1 MSSHVVKRLVGVVII
16 LIVIVGIASVLLASL
31 NTARNKSSG
40 SVGLSSDGV
49 SPSFYNE
56 RDGYDDEDIARQGGV
71 PAGKLA
77 ERKVLRNGSLSLL
90 VKKAEEASKAIQ
102 DIADRLSGF
111 VQSAQV
117 YEVSSGV
124 QSGSV
129 TIRVPSD
136 YFDEAIG
143 EIKKLA
149 VKVERESATAQ
160 DVTEQFVDLEA
171 RLKNLRAEETQ
182 YLEIMKRAST
192 VQDTLTVSQ
201 RLYDVRGRIEQI
213 EGQLKYL
220 TEQIDMSV
228 ITVSLTEEADVEVF
242 GIQWRPLYAVKRA
255 FRNMISGLATSV
267 DFIVSIIFFLPVIL
281 LWALLIVL
289 AGALLWR
296 LIRWVQRKF
305 FPAAGI

>member
-213 EGQLKYL
+213 
-220 TEQIDMSV
+220 DMSV

>member
-71 PAGKLA
+71 PGGMLA
-77 ERKVLRNGSLSLL
+77 NRKFVRNGSLSLL

-255 FRNMISGLATSV
+255 VRNMISGLATSV

>member
-171 RLKNLRAEETQ
+171 RLK
-182 YLEIMKRAST
+182 YLP
-192 VQDTLTVSQ
+192 
-201 RLYDVRGRIEQI
+201 
-213 EGQLKYL
+213 
-220 TEQIDMSV
+220 EQIDMSV

-296 LIRWVQRKF
+296 LMRWVQKKF
-305 FPAAGI
+305 FPATGI